1 MMKLIWLI
9 IITVIINGCGLA
21 NKEGTV
27 AAVKGKNTY
36 YPIYIKNYTSNRENM
51 NEIFCKKP
59 ERVIAHH
66 QNIME
71 ALMAIDEE
79 ETIVGGA
86 FAGTDTREF
95 SAQYKDKVKKLPE
108 INGFNFDLETV
119 LMYRPDLIIGWQSTF
134 SSRLLRSTDFWHK
147 RGVNTYI
154 VPNSNSILPIGTVE
168 DEYRFLH
175 DIGSIFNRQKETA
188 MLINE
193 IKDEVAYVQK
203 QTKGRKQQRVLIIE
217 FMGRGI
223 TTYDKTRL
231 CGDMVKKL
239 GGQLIEC
246 GRNIDAETLITLNPD
261 VIFVVNAKGLLAND
275 AAIQKVY
282 SNKAF
287 KNIKAVKNNRVYPI
301 PLIFMYASGT
311 RTIDGIKTFRD
322 GLYPEMKGW

>member
-1 MMKLIWLI
+1 MKLLYFFAVCLLL
-9 IITVIINGCGLA
+9 TGCSLSKDNETQINSTSI
-21 NKEGTV
+21 KDD
-27 AAVKGKNTY
+27 Y
-36 YPIYIKNYTSNRENM
+36 YPISITNYASDRKKIQ
-51 NEIFCKKP
+51 EIFKEKP
-59 ERVIAHH
+59 KRVIAHH
-66 QNIME
+66 QNTIE
-71 ALMAIDEE
+71 AMMAINEE
-79 ETIVGGA
+79 KRIVAGA

-154 VPNSNSILPIGTVE
+154 APNSNSILPIGTVE

-203 QTKGRKQQRVLIIE
+203 QTKCRKQERVLIIE
-217 FMGRGI
+217 FMGRSI

-261 VIFVVNAKGLLAND
+261 VIFVVNAKGLSAND